1 MNANRLNKLVLL
13 LFLLTVTSCG
23 QEIDVVDKD
32 CSGSGLTLTL
42 LGSTD
47 TSCGASAGGI
57 EVEGSG
63 GFGGYR
69 YQIDGGAFQNSGVF
83 SSIVP
88 GKYIVGVEDS
98 EGCSST
104 LDVQIFSGISFS
116 ASIKPIIETNCA
128 ISGCHDGSG
137 NIDYNNFD
145 NIKLNPSDIKSRTQS
160 GDMPRNGTL
169 TAAEIDMIACWVDD
183 GALNN

>member
-1 MNANRLNKLVLL
+1 MDVNRLNNLLLL
-13 LFLLTVTSCG
+13 LFLLVVTSCD
-23 QEIDVVDKD
+23 QEADGVDKD

-47 TSCGASAGGI
+47 TSCGASAGGF
-57 EVEGSG
+57 EVEASG

-69 YQIDGGAFQNSGVF
+69 YQIDDGAFQNSGVF
-83 SSIVP
+83 SSVAP

-98 EGCSST
+98 EGCSSS
-104 LDVQIFSGISFS
+104 LDVQIYSGISFS
-116 ASIKPIIETNCA
+116 VSIKPIIETNCA
-128 ISGCHDGSG
+128 ISGCHDGTG

>member
-1 MNANRLNKLVLL
+1 MDANHLTKFVLL
-13 LFLLTVTSCG
+13 LLLLTVTSCD
-23 QEIDVVDKD
+23 QEADLVDKD
-32 CSGSGLTLTL
+32 CTGSGLTLTL
-42 LGSTD
+42 VGSTD
-47 TSCGASAGGI
+47 TSCGASAGVV
-57 EVEGSG
+57 EVEASG
-63 GFGGYR
+63 GFGDYR
-69 YQIDGGAFQNSGVF
+69 YQLDGGAFQASGIFGGVG
-83 SSIVP
+83 P
-88 GKYIVGVEDS
+88 GKYIVGVVDS
-98 EGCSST
+98 GGCTNT
-104 LDVQIFSGISFS
+104 LDVQIYSGISFA
-116 ASIKPIIETNCA
+116 ASIKPIIEANCA